1 MPVFFHEEPGG
12 KQRLIGNGRG
22 GGHNAAT
29 SEEETLYVISTGF
42 VQEAAAACVQ
52 AWSQHRPFEPGG
64 GQGDAEVHLPEWMEF
79 GLGCED
85 MVDAFR
91 QCPVH
96 PEHQGANVVGYYST
110 KARAWRFVEVFGMV
124 YGMKSSVVH
133 FSRFPTLG
141 AAAARRTGGHHLR
154 DRMLMTSR
162 TLMCWR
168 RGTLVKPT

>member
-1 MPVFFHEEPGG
+1 MPVFIHEEPGG
-12 KQRLIGNGRG
+12 KQRLIANGRG

-29 SEEETLYVISTGF
+29 SEEETLYVISVSF

-52 AWSQHRPFEPGG
+52 AWMKQQEAQHGAGHADRDGC
-64 GQGDAEVHLPEWMEF
+64 LPEWLEF

-96 PEHQGANVVGYYST
+96 PKHQGANVVGYYST

-124 YGMKSSVVH
+124 YGMRSSVVH
-133 FSRFPTLG
+133 FQVPYASSSSST
-141 AAAARRTGGHHLR
+141 ADGGIAYGIVCR
-154 DRMLMTSR
+154 
-162 TLMCWR
+162 
-168 RGTLVKPT
+168 